1 MKHPIVIAAAL
12 FSILATSSAFAGAKC
27 KCRFNGGYIDEGQT
41 ACLKTPKGL
50 SLARCEKV
58 LNNTSWK
65 TLNLP
70 CPVASLS
77 PTTKQ
82 QEFQTP
88 FPALELL
95 DGTAIS
101 KS

>member
-1 MKHPIVIAAAL
+1 MKHT
-12 FSILATSSAFAGAKC
+12 ILAVAAIFAILTASSVSSAFAGAKC

-77 PTTKQ
+77 PSEKRF
-82 QEFQTP
+82 ELLTP
-88 FPALELL
+88 FPAHRPTE
-95 DGTAIS
+95 

>member
-1 MKHPIVIAAAL
+1 MKHTIIAAAAI
-12 FSILATSSAFAGAKC
+12 FFILTASSAFAGEKC

-77 PTTKQ
+77 PSENQ
-82 QEFQTP
+82 LEFQTP
-88 FPALELL
+88 FPAFERLNRSIV
-95 DGTAIS
+95 T